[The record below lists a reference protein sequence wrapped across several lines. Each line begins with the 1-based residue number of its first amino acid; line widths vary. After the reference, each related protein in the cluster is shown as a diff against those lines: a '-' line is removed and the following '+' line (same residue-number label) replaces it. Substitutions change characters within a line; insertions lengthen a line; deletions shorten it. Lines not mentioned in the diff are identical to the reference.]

1 MRMMLLRKKHTV
13 IQVVMKVL
21 VIQNKVIS
29 VMMMKIQIQFH
40 NLVLGPT

>member
-1 MRMMLLRKKHTV
+1 MRMILRKKHIV

-29 VMMMKIQIQFH
+29 VMMMKIQIHFH